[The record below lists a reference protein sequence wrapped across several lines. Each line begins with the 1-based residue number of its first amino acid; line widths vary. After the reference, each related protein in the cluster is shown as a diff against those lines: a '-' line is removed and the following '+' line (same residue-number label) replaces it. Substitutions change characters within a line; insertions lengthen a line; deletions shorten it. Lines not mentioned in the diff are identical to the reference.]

1 MPSAIKEFE
10 VTFGSDIQ
18 RNYVVRI
25 YFQSKLIETIVKPTL
40 REAHQQLEEEGYK
53 LQLPSL
59 EN

>member
-1 MPSAIKEFE
+1 VPSAIKEFE